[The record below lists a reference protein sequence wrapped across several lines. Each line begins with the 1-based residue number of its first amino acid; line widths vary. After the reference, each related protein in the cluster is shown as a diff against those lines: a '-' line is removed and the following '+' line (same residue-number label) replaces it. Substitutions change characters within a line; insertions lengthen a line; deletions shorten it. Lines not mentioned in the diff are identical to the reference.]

1 MASSETFPECLQQA
15 LASPLPGVVAQRR
28 MAPLLHVRP
37 RAMRPAP
44 EVTPRQSAVLALFH
58 PTDAGPALLFTLRP
72 TELAHHGGQIS
83 FPGGGREPQDAD
95 LAQTALRETEEEL
108 GIPPHDVALLGRL
121 TSLYI
126 QPSRN
131 MVHPFVG
138 WCAHLPPLHP
148 DVSEVEKVLDVPL
161 RTLLAP
167 ESRGSYRW
175 HFRGERRTAPS
186 YKIDGAYHI
195 WGATAM
201 MLCELLTVVRGAQ
214 DEGQSSGTT

>member
-1 MASSETFPECLQQA
+1 MTSRRRLGAFPERLRHA
-15 LASPLPGVVAQRR
+15 LASSLPGAAVQRR
-28 MAPLLHVRP
+28 MAPLP
-37 RAMRPAP
+37 RARRPAP
-44 EVTPRQSAVLALFH
+44 HVTPRQSAVLALFH

-72 TELAHHGGQIS
+72 TGLAHHGGQIS
-83 FPGGGREPQDAD
+83 FPGGGREPQDAG

-108 GIPPHDVALLGRL
+108 GVPAHVVALLGRL

-126 QPSRN
+126 RPSRN

-138 WCAHLPPLHP
+138 WCAQLPPLHP
-148 DVSEVEKVLDVPL
+148 DISEVEKVLDVPL

-175 HFRGERRTAPS
+175 CFRGKWRTAPS
-186 YKIDGAYHI
+186 YQIDGNHI

-201 MLCELLTVVRGAQ
+201 MLCELLEVVRGTLRGDQ
-214 DEGQSSGTT
+214 PSGTT